1 MYLTEREFKFDF
13 SNAMKAFKF
22 DEEDQTSPCYHGA
35 THCGMKAVDFIV
47 EREHDWLFIE
57 VKDYCHPRASVE
69 GLDKPKLRSALI
81 MKYKDTFL
89 YRWAEG
95 LIDDKPI
102 NYVCLVEL
110 GDDALILNLMD
121 DLKKQLPIGL
131 PSKRWKNELLKSVI
145 VVNIARWSV
154 HFPEYPVIRIPSD

>member
-1 MYLTEREFKFDF
+1 MYLTERELKFDF
-13 SNAMKAFKF
+13 SNAIQAFKF
-22 DEEDQTSPCYHGA
+22 DEKDQTSAYYHGA

-47 EREHDWLFIE
+47 ERECDWLFVE
-57 VKDYCHPRASVE
+57 VKDYCHPRASVNV
-69 GLDKPKLRSALI
+69 LDELKLRSALI

-110 GDDALILNLMD
+110 NDDALILNLMD
-121 DLKKQLPIGL
+121 NLKKRLPIGL
-131 PSKRWKNELLKSVI
+131 PSKRWKNKLLNSVI
-145 VVNIARWSV
+145 VVNIAMWNANFS
-154 HFPEYPVIRIPSD
+154 EYPVIRVSSN